1 MKCATCINY
10 VSQPLTNSPCNSCVH
25 RSYHYRLGLSDNYHF
40 DTKTVA
46 GIFILLAAYLFLV
59 VWTIKYIYGFFTGG

>member
-10 VSQPLTNSPCNSCVH
+10 VSQPLTNPPCNSCVH

-40 DTKTVA
+40 DNKTVA
-46 GIFILLAAYLFLV
+46 VIFILLSIFALIVFGMIKFTYFLM
-59 VWTIKYIYGFFTGG
+59 GG

>member
-40 DTKTVA
+40 DRRTLVGFSIMA
-46 GIFILLAAYLFLV
+46 SVLILFIYFFIKFVYYLM
-59 VWTIKYIYGFFTGG
+59 GG